1 MESRAKAAAEL
12 YHAGR
17 CSLFITTGGVRWDS
31 IYGRLTEA
39 EILARHMV
47 DFGVPAEKATWVLPP
62 YEYYNAESVAALES
76 LGMNVINLTPG
87 TATNADYTTPDMP
100 NYRSSDRL
108 IEALYKF
115 ESKAGLNGAIILIH
129 PGVQES
135 RTDALYKRLPEMIRK
150 LKRQGYTFGSFSDLT
165 L

>member
-1 MESRAKAAAEL
+1 MANLKE
-12 YHAGR
+12 
-17 CSLFITTGGVRWDS
+17 
-31 IYGRLTEA
+31 
-39 EILARHMV
+39 LAR
-47 DFGVPAEKATWVLPP
+47 FGVPAEKATWVLPP

-150 LKRQGYTFGSFSDLT
+150 MTSLPAHVYGLARKGQIKEGMDADLILVDFSAPHLMPCCKGG
-165 L
+165 